1 MAEEKIKGGY
11 YIKARK
17 IQDSKI
23 ATAPP
28 HVREIWDWL
37 LKEANHKP
45 KKYAG
50 FVVERGQLFRSY
62 MEIREG
68 LHWMVGWRK
77 MMYNENQTKKAMK
90 FLREGGMI
98 DTKKELGG
106 VLITI
111 CNYDYYQTPENYERT
126 NESTNERTIEE
137 PLKNQTIPYNNKNDK
152 NDKNK
157 EKIYKKEKFNFKT
170 ELLNLGVEPKII
182 SDWLEVRRKKKAAN
196 TETAFNRLK
205 TEIEKSGLP
214 ANECIK
220 IAAERSWQGFNH
232 NWLNNFNPLDTRTQ
246 PDMKTFNGKF

>member
-1 MAEEKIKGGY
+1 MLEKDLMIETKTIGKGNR
-11 YIKARK
+11 RK
-17 IQDSKI
+17 
-23 ATAPP
+23 
-28 HVREIWDWL
+28 HL
-37 LKEANHKP
+37 LTVNNWNKFQQTFTENCTSTKP
-45 KKYAG
+45 KTLS
-50 FVVERGQLFRSY
+50 E
-62 MEIREG
+62 
-68 LHWMVGWRK
+68 
-77 MMYNENQTKKAMK
+77 ENPNVTPN
-90 FLREGGMI
+90 
-98 DTKKELGG
+98 KKE
-106 VLITI
+106 
-111 CNYDYYQTPENYERT
+111 
-126 NESTNERTIEE
+126 
-137 PLKNQTIPYNNKNDK
+137 KNDK